1 MSRRNWAAAPMAIV
15 VGTAGMGAADA
26 QETAL
31 PAIEVSAQRATAPFR
46 TRESTSATRSEAD
59 VMEIPFAVSSV
70 DTKLIQ
76 TVAATRGDDLYDWVA
91 GVSRQNNFGG
101 LGTTTRCAASPAT
114 ATRPAP
120 TTWSTAF
127 RGIAG

>member
-46 TRESTSATRSEAD
+46 TRESTSATRSRR
-59 VMEIPFAVSSV
+59 
-70 DTKLIQ
+70 T
-76 TVAATRGDDLYDWVA
+76 
-91 GVSRQNNFGG
+91 
-101 LGTTTRCAASPAT
+101 
-114 ATRPAP
+114 
-120 TTWSTAF
+120 
-127 RGIAG
+127 